1 MRGLTVLYDD
11 RCRLCTFVAGWLRRQ
26 RQLVPLALVPVGSE
40 RARTWFP
47 GLDHDGAARR
57 EVTVVGDGGQ
67 VYTGDSAWVVCLWA
81 LADHRALAHT
91 LTTPGG
97 RRVARAAVLTAARYR
112 QRAAGQEPA
121 RPRAGAVRQPP
132 RLPGAPTAG
141 AGPAGGA
148 APAARAPGAGPAW
161 EYDGRGGWT
170 LRDAAD
176 DDPAADL
183 ADGPADACTDGCSPP
198 G

>member
-40 RARTWFP
+40 QARTWFP

-67 VYTGDSAWVVCLWA
+67 VYLGDSAWVVCLWA
-81 LADHRALAHT
+81 LADHRAFAHT

-97 RRVARAAVLTAARYR
+97 RRLARAAVLTASRYR
-112 QRAAGQEPA
+112 QRAGKEPE
-121 RPRAGAVRQPP
+121 RPRARAVRQPP
-132 RLPGAPTAG
+132 RLPGAPG
-141 AGPAGGA
+141 A
-148 APAARAPGAGPAW
+148 GAGPAW
-161 EYDGRGGWT
+161 EYDGSGGWT
-170 LRDAAD
+170 LRDTAAGIADAAD
-176 DDPAADL
+176 D
-183 ADGPADACTDGCSPP
+183 PADACTDGCSPP